1 MKNIKK
7 IVALLISLTVILACV
22 SVLVSANGQLHSSE
36 DRITEEEV
44 ICSVCNGNGY
54 VITTSCSVDS
64 EGNSFTA
71 TAEAKECPVED
82 CCHGIIG

>member
-7 IVALLISLTVILACV
+7 LIGLLISLTVIFACV
-22 SVLVSANGQLHSSE
+22 SVLVSANGQLPSAE
-36 DRITEEEV
+36 DHTAEEA
-44 ICSVCNGNGY
+44 ICSVCKGNGY

-64 EGNSFTA
+64 EGNSCTA
-71 TAEAKECPVED
+71 TAEAKECPVEN